1 MGIVSVILFCRNG
14 TQQPVTTSTSLNTP
28 SPTQAN
34 LLVRFERKAD
44 VGSLKLANYSASID
58 AYCVT

>member
-1 MGIVSVILFCRNG
+1 LIIDEIQLLGIVSVILFCRNG

-44 VGSLKLANYSASID
+44 CHALKLI
-58 AYCVT
+58 VLLR

>member
-1 MGIVSVILFCRNG
+1 VILFCRNG

-34 LLVRFERKAD
+34 LLVRFERETE
-44 VGSLKLANYSASID
+44 VGLLVAI
-58 AYCVT
+58 